1 MPPDRVGS
9 YLIEKKIGAGG
20 MGTVYLAHHA
30 DSGNEVAVKVLPAS
44 LAREEGF
51 IIRFEREIEALGK
64 LSHPNI
70 VAFLEAG
77 EDDGLHYY
85 AMEYVDGETLT
96 NRIRRE
102 SRIPWRDVIDIS
114 LQICLALK
122 AAHDSGV
129 IHRDL
134 KPSNILVQ
142 EDGTVKLSDFGV
154 AHVFAMSRLTVTGG
168 IIGTVEYM
176 SPEQAQGKRVSPR
189 SDLYSLGALMYVM
202 LTGRPPF
209 TGEST
214 VEVMQKHKFSRFDP
228 PQLIATDMPHWLDEI
243 VCQLL
248 EKEPE
253 KRFAD
258 AYVLSRRLR
267 EVLGKVNLST
277 SAGVTDENSPLE
289 RPTAL
294 AGGDEE
300 RPTALAGGD
309 EGPIGGTLMRDLVRN
324 EIRRSQEPT
333 KLGQILDNTWVLV
346 GLLLLIVGGGWVWFQ
361 SRHLSPQ
368 DHFDLGVALMQN
380 DESVDWLTAR
390 DEHFQPLL
398 DADSKRWSKKIAPH
412 MERIQI
418 YELKTS
424 LAPRKRLRK
433 KKKTASEPERFLKLA
448 LHYREVGDM
457 AQAESTLMALETLLS
472 GRPDD
477 KPLLELTEQ
486 LLDDLRKEVGTP
498 TVRYGFLEESLKRA
512 RKLSVDGTP
521 HDARQLLKSI
531 IQLYEADPHTT
542 TQMKE
547 ARELLK
553 KVDARPDQ

>member
-1 MPPDRVGS
+1 MPPDRVGQ

-20 MGTVYLAHHA
+20 MGTVYLAHH
-30 DSGNEVAVKVLPAS
+30 SETGVEVAVKVLPAS

-51 IIRFEREIEALGK
+51 IVRFEREIEALGK

-70 VAFLEAG
+70 VSFLEAG
-77 EDDGLHYY
+77 EEDGLHYY

-96 NRIRRE
+96 NCIRRE
-102 SRIPWRDVIDIS
+102 GRIQWRDVIDIS

-142 EDGTVKLSDFGV
+142 EDGTVKLTDFGV

-168 IIGTVEYM
+168 IVGTVEYM
-176 SPEQAQGKRVSPR
+176 SPEQAQGKRVSPK

-209 TGEST
+209 IGEST
-214 VEVMQKHKFSRFDP
+214 VEVMQKHKYSRFDP
-228 PQLIATDMPHWLDEI
+228 PRLIAIDMPHWLDEI

-267 EVLGKVNLST
+267 EVVGKVNLST
-277 SAGVTDENSPLE
+277 SEEVTAEQSPLE
-289 RPTAL
+289 APT
-294 AGGDEE
+294 E
-300 RPTALAGGD
+300 LAGGD
-309 EGPIGGTLMRDLVRN
+309 EGPIGGTLMRDLVRD
-324 EIRRSQEPT
+324 EVRRSQETT
-333 KLGQILDNTWVLV
+333 KFGQILDNTWVLV
-346 GLLLLIVGGGWVWFQ
+346 GLLLLIIGGGWVWFQ
-361 SRHLSPQ
+361 SRNLSPQ
-368 DHFDLGVALMQN
+368 DHFDLGAALMKH
-380 DESVDWLTAR
+380 DEGVDWLTAR

-398 DADSKRWSKKIAPH
+398 DADPKHWSKKIAPH
-412 MERIQI
+412 MERIHI

-424 LAPRKRLRK
+424 LAPRKRIRSK
-433 KKKTASEPERFLKLA
+433 KAKKSSESERFLKLA

-457 AQAESTLMALETLLS
+457 AQAESTLVALETLLED
-472 GRPDD
+472 RPQD
-477 KPLLELTEQ
+477 KALLELTGQ
-486 LLDDLRKEVGTP
+486 LLDDLRKEIGKP
-498 TVRYGFLEESLKRA
+498 ADRYRFLKDSLARA
-512 RKLSVDGTP
+512 KKLSVEGTP
-521 HDARQLLKSI
+521 HDARQLIKSI
-531 IQLYEADPHTT
+531 ILLYKADPGAAR
-542 TQMKE
+542 QIEE
-547 ARELLK
+547 ARQLLK